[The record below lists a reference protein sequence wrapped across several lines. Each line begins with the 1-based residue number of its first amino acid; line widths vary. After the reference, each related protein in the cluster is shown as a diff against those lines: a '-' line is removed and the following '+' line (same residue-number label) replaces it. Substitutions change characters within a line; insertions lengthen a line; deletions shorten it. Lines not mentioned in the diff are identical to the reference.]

1 MHRRISMVAL
11 VALGGAA
18 GAVARAGV
26 AAAMHAPWATLTVNL
41 VGAFVL
47 GGLLEFFTRAGDRPA
62 WRLLLGTGFCGAFTT
77 YSTFAREVA
86 ERSAGSGVGLA
97 VAEVAL
103 GLVAA
108 AAGAVVTA
116 RWAPRSSA

>member
-1 MHRRISMVAL
+1 MVAL

-77 YSTFAREVA
+77 YSLSLIHISEPTR
-86 ERSAGSGVGLA
+86 
-97 VAEVAL
+97 
-103 GLVAA
+103 
-108 AAGAVVTA
+108 
-116 RWAPRSSA
+116 PY